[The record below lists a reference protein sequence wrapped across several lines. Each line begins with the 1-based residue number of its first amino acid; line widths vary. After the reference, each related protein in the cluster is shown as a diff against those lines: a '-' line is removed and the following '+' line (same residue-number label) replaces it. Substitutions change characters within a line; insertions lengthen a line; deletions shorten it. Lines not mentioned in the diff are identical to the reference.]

1 MVNTAMVSSL
11 AKKTESLIVDTSR
24 AFSNR
29 ESWRDE
35 YNYDKLKPIG
45 KIYV

>member
-1 MVNTAMVSSL
+1 MANTAIVSSL
-11 AKKTESLIVDTSR
+11 DKKAESLIVNTSR

-29 ESWRDE
+29 ESWKDE
-35 YNYDKLKPIG
+35 YNCDKPKPIG